1 MARAP
6 GRELL
11 FHEILAKKSTAGF
24 ISTMVSK
31 NSGSSWHQRVVFDT
45 YMPDCPV
52 SCKSFMWSDS
62 LLCIV

>member
-11 FHEILAKKSTAGF
+11 FHEILAKKSTAG
-24 ISTMVSK
+24 
-31 NSGSSWHQRVVFDT
+31 SSVQWLAKIVAQDT
-45 YMPDCPV
+45 GQCPV